1 MPTFLVMFRAGDMPC
16 FAPDTLFCSSL
27 FRNDSWVF
35 GLFVSYYSQ
44 YVPTAQAQSYF
55 GSLLFLCIFLL
66 KRVSGPRSQAASIPS
81 NVYNQ
86 SLDIIPQILFSQKLP
101 LLFQFVYLVNWKL
114 YFFCINYLQFSS
126 TFPVSDNNSLT
137 NSW

>member
-1 MPTFLVMFRAGDMPC
+1 MFLPLTPC
-16 FAPDTLFCSSL
+16 FCSSL
-27 FRNDSWVF
+27 FRSDSWVF

-55 GSLLFLCIFLL
+55 WFLIVSLYFLAQ
-66 KRVSGPRSQAASIPS
+66 KGVRSQVPGCLNSFKCLQPVLRYYS
-81 NVYNQ
+81 
-86 SLDIIPQILFSQKLP
+86 SKILFSQKLP